1 MAADTLLV
9 RRYEIHSN
17 EPLDEWQLC
26 VLEDST
32 NEARKVLVAL
42 GAMETSILGHLA
54 VMLAT
59 IGANNVLLCSNT
71 PTALKDGLLALVI

>member
-17 EPLDEWQLC
+17 EPLDKWQLG
-26 VLEDST
+26 VLEDCT
-32 NEARKVLVAL
+32 NEARKVLVAFSTV
-42 GAMETSILGHLA
+42 ETSVLGHLA

-59 IGANNVLLCSNT
+59 M
-71 PTALKDGLLALVI
+71 